1 MIGHYLKISL
11 RAIRKSPLLS
21 LLNILG
27 LSVGLGCFLVIT
39 LYLYQENTYEKG
51 FSDYDKIYR
60 IEEEFLG
67 MGRSASSTPNLQYKL
82 DEIPGVE
89 SYVRLNITADRSS
102 WAALGEKKL
111 RSPRVLESTEGLFDV
126 FDFKLA
132 QGNAATA
139 LDGPHKVVLT
149 KEYALKLF
157 DTEEVVGKTFQY
169 QNEEVIVTGL
179 LDATTYRSHLSF
191 DFICSDLFNPSYAD
205 GRWWMI
211 AGYLYVKL
219 NGHVETQDINDRLD
233 EIAKTYAYPVVNNS
247 QLTKDEWL
255 QSANKVQFFAKPIRD
270 IHLKED
276 VEFEFSVNG
285 DPQSRATLTIIGVF
299 ILIIAVINFMNLST
313 AKSSLR
319 TKEIGVRKVMG
330 TSRRGLVIQF
340 LLESVLITLFSAIIG
355 AGLSELFIF
364 LLNQS
369 LGEVISISIISYP
382 SLGGLI
388 LLGVFLV
395 GFLAGVYPAF
405 YLSSVKMIPLLKG
418 MKLGQVLNMANARVL
433 RNSLVVVQ
441 FAASSTLIIG
451 VYFVYHQLQH
461 IKQLDIGFDK
471 EQVLVVPYTSQGDDD
486 RSAIRNE
493 LLKIPG
499 VEAASF
505 TSRMPAEHSANLLS
519 IMLSAEETLT
529 LDVFQ
534 ADPHF
539 ADVLSLNVVEGA
551 WFAEDQMQTDS
562 LVVLNE
568 SAVNA
573 IGLEGNPIGQVFGN
587 YWRVVGVVENFFIDN
602 YRTKV
607 GPAIMAYDP
616 KTPDQLAIKLNAQS
630 LVDALPKLEAT
641 WGDLRG
647 EALEF
652 KFLDENF
659 ASVFAKE
666 KQNGDAIM
674 VFAALA
680 IFISCLGLF
689 GLAAFAADQ
698 RQHEFGIRK
707 VLGAKVRDIVHAF
720 SLDFIKLVLLAFIV
734 SIPIAIYGVNL
745 WLDTYANRIDLSI
758 VGFVVAGVCALAI
771 AFATILFQSLKAGR
785 LNPVETLRNE

>member
-1 MIGHYLKISL
+1 MISHYLKISL
-11 RAIRKSPLLS
+11 RAIGKNPLLS

-27 LSVGLGCFLVIT
+27 LSVGFGCFLVIT

-51 FSDYDKIYR
+51 FTDYDKIYR

-67 MGRSASSTPNLQYKL
+67 MGRGASSTPNLQYKL
-82 DEIPGVE
+82 DEVPGVA
-89 SYVRLNITADRSS
+89 SYVRLDVASNRSS
-102 WAALGEKKL
+102 WAEFGDKKL
-111 RSPRVLESTEGLFDV
+111 RSPRVLKTTEGLFDV

-132 QGNAATA
+132 QGDPATV
-139 LDGPHKVVLT
+139 LEGPDKVVLT
-149 KEYALKLF
+149 KKYAQKLF
-157 DTEEVVGKTFQY
+157 GTEQVVGKTFQY
-169 QNEEVIVTGL
+169 ENKELLVTGL
-179 LDATTYRSHLSF
+179 LDEFAYRSHLDF
-191 DFICSDLFNPSYAD
+191 DFISTNIFNPSYAD

-211 AGYLYVKL
+211 AGYIYVKMDGQAEPQL
-219 NGHVETQDINDRLD
+219 INERLD

-247 QLTKDEWL
+247 PLSKDEWL
-255 QSANKVQFFAKPIRD
+255 QSANKIQFFAKPVRD
-270 IHLKED
+270 IHLKEGA
-276 VEFEFSVNG
+276 EFEFSTNG
-285 DPQSRATLTIIGVF
+285 DPQSRVTLTIIGVF
-299 ILIIAVINFMNLST
+299 ILIIAIINFMNLST

-330 TSRRGLVIQF
+330 TGKKELITQF
-340 LLESVLITLFSAIIG
+340 LLESVLVTLFAAIIG

-369 LGEVISISIISYP
+369 LGEVISISIVSYP

-388 LLGVFLV
+388 LLGVLLI
-395 GFLAGVYPAF
+395 GCLAGVYPAF

-418 MKLGQVLNMANARVL
+418 MKLGHILNMGNARVL
-433 RNSLVVVQ
+433 RNTLVVVQ

-451 VYFVYHQLQH
+451 AYFVYHQLQH
-461 IKQLDIGFDK
+461 IKQMDIGFDK
-471 EQVLVVPYTSQGDDD
+471 EQVLVVPYTHKKGDD

-505 TSRMPAEHSANLLS
+505 TSRMPAEQSANLLS
-519 IMLSAEETLT
+519 IMLSAEETLL

-539 ADVLSLNVVEGA
+539 ADVLNLNVMEGD
-551 WFAEDQMQTDS
+551 WFAENQTQTYS

-573 IGLEGNPIGQVFGN
+573 LGLEGNPIGQVFGN

-602 YRTKV
+602 YRTNV

-616 KTPDQLAIKLNAQS
+616 KTPDQLAIKLNAPS
-630 LVDALPKLEAT
+630 LADALPKLEAT
-641 WGDLRG
+641 WGELRG

-652 KFLDENF
+652 KYLDENF

-666 KQNGDAIM
+666 KQNGEAIM
-674 VFAALA
+674 VFTVLA

-707 VLGAKVRDIVHAF
+707 VLGANVRDIVHVF

-734 SIPIAIYGVNL
+734 SVPVAIYGVNL
-745 WLDTYANRIDLSI
+745 WLDTYANRIDLSVI
-758 VGFVVAGVCALAI
+758 GFVVAGICALAI